1 MNPIDKLTITFQEK
15 FGHEPAHIAR
25 APGRV
30 NLLGEH
36 VDYNHG
42 FVLPAA
48 IDRATYVAFS
58 PSDAQH
64 STLWAVDL
72 NQKASFSSENLLHKL
87 QPDASPLPEWAHY
100 PAGVTAPLPHKRRGA
115 GCIHRM

>member
-1 MNPIDKLTITFQEK
+1 MKAPQIRRAVYQHPTNIVNLRISCYNQHMEIIDHITKVFQET
-15 FGHEPAHIAR
+15 FESTPAHTVR

-36 VDYNHG
+36 VDYNDG

-58 PSDAQH
+58 GTDSHQT
-64 STLWAVDL
+64 TLIAADFNEQV
-72 NQKASFSSENLLHKL
+72 SFS
-87 QPDASPLPEWAHY
+87 P
-100 PAGVTAPLPHKRRGA
+100 
-115 GCIHRM
+115 